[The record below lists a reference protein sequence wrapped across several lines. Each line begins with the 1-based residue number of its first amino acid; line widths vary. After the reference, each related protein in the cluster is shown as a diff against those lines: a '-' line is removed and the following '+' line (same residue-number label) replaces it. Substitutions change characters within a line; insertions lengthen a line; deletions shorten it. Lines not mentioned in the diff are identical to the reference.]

1 MIKYILAI
9 VAFMLHPVLGLI
21 AFGMAYLLTLE
32 NKRDKRLTK
41 NIKQAIL
48 ESKQ

>member
-9 VAFMLHPVLGLI
+9 AAFMLHPVLGLI

-32 NKRDKRLTK
+32 NKKDKRFTK
-41 NIKQAIL
+41 NMKRAIL